1 MNWHQHL
8 QNDVSYFARTNF
20 RDQRKLFGIKQKD
33 RMYHL
38 YCVGKSGVG
47 KTSLLKTLM
56 LQDAEENA
64 NRGFAFVDVHGD
76 ASREVVQTLKDK
88 HLDHKLV
95 YLDVTNPQLDIGYNP
110 LRYVSPSKR
119 SLVASNILEILQ
131 RQWKSAWGMK
141 MEHILRMILLT
152 LLDQPKAQLADVL
165 KLLHEKSY
173 REQCLPYIQN
183 EDIKTFWIKEFPNYK
198 PSDLLPIMNKLGGF
212 LSHTI
217 VRKILI
223 ENKNQLSL
231 REIIDN
237 RKILIINISRG
248 HVGSDVSN
256 ILGGLLLTSLASASF
271 SRIDILEK
279 DRVPFYLY
287 IDEFQ
292 TISGTE
298 LIAELLAQVR
308 KFKVG
313 LILANQ
319 FLHQLEPEVRASV
332 IGNVG
337 TIVSFR
343 LGITDARLMA
353 KEFYPVFSAEDFTS
367 LANHSIYLR
376 LMIDGRPSVPFSADT
391 IL

>member
-1 MNWHQHL
+1 
-8 QNDVSYFARTNF
+8 
-20 RDQRKLFGIKQKD
+20 
-33 RMYHL
+33 
-38 YCVGKSGVG
+38 
-47 KTSLLKTLM
+47 
-56 LQDAEENA
+56 
-64 NRGFAFVDVHGD
+64 
-76 ASREVVQTLKDK
+76 
-88 HLDHKLV
+88 
-95 YLDVTNPQLDIGYNP
+95 
-110 LRYVSPSKR
+110 
-119 SLVASNILEILQ
+119 VASNILEIFQ

-165 KLLHEKSY
+165 KLLHEKFY

-183 EDIKTFWIKEFPNYK
+183 QDIRTFWLKEFPNYK
-198 PSDLLPIMNKLGGF
+198 SSDLLPIMNKLGGF

-237 RKILIINISRG
+237 RKILIINLSKG
-248 HVGSDVSN
+248 QVGSDVSN

-337 TIVSFR
+337 TIISFR

>member
-1 MNWHQHL
+1 MYWHHSNL
-8 QNDVSYFARTNF
+8 YDVSYFARTNF
-20 RDQRKLFGIKQKD
+20 RNNQKLFGIKQAD
-33 RMYHL
+33 RMFHF
-38 YCVGKSGVG
+38 YCFGKSGSG

-56 LQDAEENA
+56 LQDAEA

-76 ASREVVQTLKDK
+76 ASREINE
-88 HLDHKLV
+88 KLQDRFKNHNII
-95 YLDVTNPQLDIGYNP
+95 YFDVTNPKLHFGYNP
-110 LRYVSPSKR
+110 LRSVSPSKR
-119 SLVASNILEILQ
+119 SLVASNILEIFQ

-152 LLDQPKAQLADVL
+152 LLDQPKAQLSDIL
-165 KLLHEKSY
+165 KLLHQKSY
-173 REQCLPYIQN
+173 REECLVHIQN
-183 EDIKTFWIKEFPNYK
+183 QDIRTFWLKEFPKYK
-198 PSDLLPIMNKLGGF
+198 PNDLLPIMNKLGGF

-223 ENKNQLSL
+223 ENKKQLSL
-231 REIIDN
+231 RTIIDS
-237 RKILIINISRG
+237 KQILIINLAKG
-248 HVGSDVSN
+248 QVGADVAN

-279 DRVPFYLY
+279 DRIPYFLY

-319 FLHQLEPEVRASV
+319 FLYQLDPNVRASV
-332 IGNVG
+332 LGNVG
-337 TIVSFR
+337 TIVAFR
-343 LGITDARLMA
+343 LGITDAKLMA
-353 KEFYPVFSAEDFTS
+353 KEFYPVFKTEDFIS
-367 LANHSIYLR
+367 LANYSIYLK
-376 LMIDGRPSVPFSADT
+376 LMIDGKPSTPFSADT

>member
-1 MNWHQHL
+1 MNWHQLL

-33 RMYHL
+33 RMFHL
-38 YCVGKSGVG
+38 YCVGKSGTG
-47 KTSLLKTLM
+47 KTTLLKTLM
-56 LQDAEENA
+56 LQDAEA
-64 NRGFAFVDVHGD
+64 SRGFAFLDVHGD
-76 ASREVVQTLKDK
+76 ASREIVQTLKDK
-88 HLDHKLV
+88 YLDRKLV
-95 YLDVTNPQLDIGYNP
+95 YLDVTNPELDIGYNP

-119 SLVASNILEILQ
+119 SLVASNILEIFQ

-165 KLLHEKSY
+165 KLLHEKFY

-183 EDIKTFWIKEFPNYK
+183 QDIRTFWLKEFPNYK
-198 PSDLLPIMNKLGGF
+198 SSDLLPIMNKLGGF

-237 RKILIINISRG
+237 RKILIINLSKG
-248 HVGSDVSN
+248 QVGSDVSN

-292 TISGTE
+292 TISGTG

-337 TIVSFR
+337 TIISFR

>member
-1 MNWHQHL
+1 MYWHHSNL
-8 QNDVSYFARTNF
+8 YDVSYFARTNF
-20 RDQRKLFGIKQKD
+20 RNNQKLFGIKQAD
-33 RMYHL
+33 RMFHF
-38 YCVGKSGVG
+38 YCFGKSGSG

-56 LQDAEENA
+56 LQDAEA

-76 ASREVVQTLKDK
+76 ASREINE
-88 HLDHKLV
+88 KLQDRFKNHNII
-95 YLDVTNPQLDIGYNP
+95 YFDVTNPKLHFGYNP
-110 LRYVSPSKR
+110 LRSVSPSKR
-119 SLVASNILEILQ
+119 SLVASNILEIFQ

-152 LLDQPKAQLADVL
+152 LLDQPKAQLSDIL
-165 KLLHEKSY
+165 KLLHQKSY
-173 REQCLPYIQN
+173 REECLVHIQN
-183 EDIKTFWIKEFPNYK
+183 QDIRTFWLKEFPKYK
-198 PSDLLPIMNKLGGF
+198 PNDLLPIMNKLGGF

-223 ENKNQLSL
+223 ENKKQLSL
-231 REIIDN
+231 RTIIDS
-237 RKILIINISRG
+237 KQILIINLAKG
-248 HVGSDVSN
+248 QVGADVAN

-279 DRVPFYLY
+279 DRIPYFLY

-319 FLHQLEPEVRASV
+319 FLYQLDPNVRASV
-332 IGNVG
+332 LGNVG
-337 TIVSFR
+337 TIIAFR
-343 LGITDARLMA
+343 LGITDANLMA
-353 KEFYPVFSAEDFTS
+353 KEFYPVFKASDFTS
-367 LANHSIYLR
+367 LANHSIYLK
-376 LMIDGRPSVPFSADT
+376 LMIDGKPSTPFSADT